1 MPRGRGGYMK
11 KTSGTPNG
19 ARSRRS
25 LPKTL
30 SLSLFA
36 LALPFAVGCAKEEQ
50 KAAPAPPSVDVVA
63 VEQRDVPIYSE
74 WVGALDGLVNAT
86 IRAQARGTLVKQN
99 YREGDPVRKGQALFE
114 IDPQEYEVAVAQAQA
129 ALEQAKGAAAQSRAN
144 LEQAKAEVAVNDS
157 QWTTAK
163 ANLAR
168 VKPLVEQNAL
178 SRKDL
183 DDAVGRETSTQAAVG
198 AAQAAVL
205 AAQANIAAADAAV
218 LGAQAT
224 LQRAKIDLGYTKV
237 LSPIDGVAGFAKA
250 QIGNL
255 VGAGSTEELT
265 TVSTID
271 PIKCYIAVSEREYL
285 RIAEGR
291 PEQGGKISLDLILA
305 DGSTHPQKGT
315 PAFADRQVDVTTGTI
330 RVATLFPNPTKIL
343 RPGQFGRIRAEMN
356 IKRGA
361 RLVPQRAVTELQG
374 KFLVAVVGA
383 DNKVAIRPVKVGER
397 VGQLWVIDEG
407 LEPGEKVVA
416 EGIQKV
422 REGTVVSPKPYAG
435 GGAAAAG
442 AKDPGAKPAAPAAA
456 AKP

>member
-1 MPRGRGGYMK
+1 VL
-11 KTSGTPNG
+11 NG
-19 ARSRRS
+19 WRSRGS
-25 LPKTL
+25 LPI
-30 SLSLFA
+30 A
-36 LALPFAVGCAKEEQ
+36 LPLALLLLVLPFAAGCAKEEQ
-50 KAAPAPPSVDVVA
+50 AAAPAPPSVDVLA

-74 WVGALDGLVNAT
+74 WVGVLDGLVNAT

-99 YREGDPVRKGQALFE
+99 YREGDPVRKGQILFE
-114 IDPQEYEVAVAQAQA
+114 IDPREYQAALEQAKA
-129 ALEQAKGAAAQSRAN
+129 ALEQAKGAAEQYRAA
-144 LEQAKAEVAVNDS
+144 LEKAKADVAIQDAR
-157 QWTTAK
+157 WTTAK
-163 ANLAR
+163 SNLAR
-168 VKPLVEQNAL
+168 IKPLVEQNAL

-183 DDAVGRETSTQAAVG
+183 DDANGTELSTRAAVG
-198 AAQAAVL
+198 GAQAGVL
-205 AAQANIAAADAAV
+205 AAQANIVAGDAAV
-218 LGAQAT
+218 AGAKAA
-224 LQRAKIDLGYTKV
+224 LERAALDLGFTKV
-237 LSPIDGVAGFAKA
+237 LSPIDGVAGIAKA

-291 PEQGGKISLDLILA
+291 PEQGGKISLELILA
-305 DGSTHPQKGT
+305 DGSTHPEKGA

-356 IKRGA
+356 VKRGA
-361 RLVPQRAVTELQG
+361 RLVPQRAVTEIQG

-383 DNKVAIRPVKVGER
+383 DNKVAIKPVKVGER

-422 REGTVVSPKPYAG
+422 REGTVVSPKPFVQSGTPA
-435 GGAAAAG
+435 GAAT
-442 AKDPGAKPAAPAAA
+442 GAKP
-456 AKP
+456 